1 MTHNSNIFLLIAS
14 ICVSSTI
21 LIMFFDYSLTQ
32 AMFRASVLF
41 VLVFALS
48 YNPWLQKHFTE
59 YKEAVK
65 VEKHHWKHDKD
76 LQRIQKIRY
85 GLWLVC
91 FGCVVYAVFT
101 MQNLKGEFVYECM
114 QKGMFAHEI
123 YAEGFF
129 FFKIAYCVFALNLL
143 IRFVC
148 NVHIAL
154 FRNPLTPG
162 FVKKV
167 CIDCARVGTV
177 LAGGFSI
184 TQIAVDQM
192 PHSEVNGVANVY
204 NSVSPTGR
212 GYGSTG
218 AKELDRELQSLQSYN
233 SLDHVNTTPGRVY
246 DYKEIDHE
254 SMKKWAMENR
264 QEIRRNISFINR
276 QRHNLP

>member
-1 MTHNSNIFLLIAS
+1 MNSNIFLLIAS

-21 LIMFFDYSLTQ
+21 FIMYYSLTQ
-32 AMFRASVLF
+32 FRASVL
-41 VLVFALS
+41 LVFALS
-48 YNPWLQKHFTE
+48 PWLQKHFTE

-65 VEKHHWKHDKD
+65 VEKHHWKHDKH

-85 GLWLVC
+85 GLVY

-101 MQNLKGEFVYECM
+101 LQNLKGEFVYECM
-114 QKGMFAHEI
+114 RMFAHEI

-143 IRFVC
+143 IRFVW

-184 TQIAVDQM
+184 TQRAVDQM
-192 PHSEVNGVANVY
+192 PHSEGNGVANV
-204 NSVSPTGR
+204 
-212 GYGSTG
+212 
-218 AKELDRELQSLQSYN
+218 
-233 SLDHVNTTPGRVY
+233 
-246 DYKEIDHE
+246 
-254 SMKKWAMENR
+254 
-264 QEIRRNISFINR
+264 
-276 QRHNLP
+276 

>member
-1 MTHNSNIFLLIAS
+1 M
-14 ICVSSTI
+14 
-21 LIMFFDYSLTQ
+21 
-32 AMFRASVLF
+32 
-41 VLVFALS
+41 
-48 YNPWLQKHFTE
+48 
-59 YKEAVK
+59 
-65 VEKHHWKHDKD
+65 
-76 LQRIQKIRY
+76 
-85 GLWLVC
+85 
-91 FGCVVYAVFT
+91 
-101 MQNLKGEFVYECM
+101 
-114 QKGMFAHEI
+114 
-123 YAEGFF
+123 
-129 FFKIAYCVFALNLL
+129 FALNLL

-212 GYGSTG
+212 GYGYGSIG

-246 DYKEIDHE
+246 D
-254 SMKKWAMENR
+254 
-264 QEIRRNISFINR
+264 
-276 QRHNLP
+276 